1 MSVTNARES
10 HAIKK
15 KGCDF
20 QEEIVE
26 KILNK
31 IPSLTVFDVVSCPP
45 SAKGEDAQIS
55 NDARKVLPI
64 VVECKHYDKGFG
76 QVYKYYREAHKH
88 MRELGRAD
96 NIDYRVI
103 PSAMTYKL
111 IGRTSLTGSRLD
123 CRSLLFSVSRIFA
136 GGFNRIE
143 FCIHEGPK

>member
-31 IPSLTVFDVVSCPP
+31 IPSLTVSDVVSCPP

-96 NIDYRVI
+96 NIEPILFIKHQICKAKAVVDADY
-103 PSAMTYKL
+103 L
-111 IGRTSLTGSRLD
+111 I
-123 CRSLLFSVSRIFA
+123 SLLAIQADLLEQEV
-136 GGFNRIE
+136 
-143 FCIHEGPK
+143 